1 MKIAPIHPGE
11 ILKIEFMEAFNLSQ
25 NALAK
30 AIKVH
35 PRRVNEIVNEKRGI
49 SADTALRLSKYFGT
63 TAEFWMN
70 LQLRYELEV
79 TKDKVF
85 DQIDAEIEKIV
96 A

>member
-1 MKIAPIHPGE
+1 MKIEPIHPGE
-11 ILKIEFMEAFNLSQ
+11 ILKLEFMQAYNLSQ

-35 PRRVNEIVNEKRGI
+35 ARRVNEIVNKKRGI

-70 LQLRYELEV
+70 LQLKYELEI

-85 DQIDAEIEKIV
+85 DKIDAEIDKMV